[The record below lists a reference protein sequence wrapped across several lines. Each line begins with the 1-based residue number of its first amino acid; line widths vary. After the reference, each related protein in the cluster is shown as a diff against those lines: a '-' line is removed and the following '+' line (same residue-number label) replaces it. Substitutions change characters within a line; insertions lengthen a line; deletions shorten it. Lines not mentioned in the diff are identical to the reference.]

1 MSLLRPSDP
10 TTPPDPLG
18 SRADIHATG
27 ITAVVSLAVILLLN
41 GTVFRHGGA
50 PADIVLIVSPAVSY
64 AVSVLTGRCARHRL
78 LKASQSPLPGPVVHL
93 PGEDPNAA
101 TAGPG
106 AP

>member
-10 TTPPDPLG
+10 TAPPDPLG

-50 PADIVLIVSPAVSY
+50 PADIVLVVSPVVSY
-64 AVSVLTGRCARHRL
+64 GMSVLTGRCARHRL
-78 LKASQSPLPGPVVHL
+78 LKASQGPLPVPVAHL

-101 TAGPG
+101 LRAPG